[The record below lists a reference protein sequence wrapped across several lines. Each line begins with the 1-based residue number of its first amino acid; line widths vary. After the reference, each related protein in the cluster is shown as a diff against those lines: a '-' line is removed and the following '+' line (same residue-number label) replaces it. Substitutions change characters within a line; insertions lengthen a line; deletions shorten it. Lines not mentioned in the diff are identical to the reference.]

1 MKKYFFVLAGA
12 WIFILSPLGWAADF
26 VESGEPVSK
35 MEEMVV
41 TAGRVKEKKKE
52 ITVNLTV
59 IDAQEIKLSPARN
72 LGDLLAEKAIGYV
85 QKYPGSLT
93 AIGLRGFKTE
103 THGNDL
109 LGHVLILLNG
119 RRAGTGN
126 VAQISTKNIERI
138 EIIRGPGAVQYGS
151 AAVGGVI
158 NVITRQGKGA
168 PHLFVQGTLG
178 SFGFEEAGA
187 GLSGKNER
195 LDVSGSVTTSTA
207 DDYDTTTGQTYFN
220 TGYDR
225 KDCYSLNIGYELIP
239 GNRIGAIFNGYKVEH
254 QGTPNYLNVND
265 LDDYTNKKNQS
276 VDVIYDGGSMNLP
289 LTWKVRFFD
298 GTDEDESFYPS
309 ASDPDFI
316 VTGWPYDND
325 DFYKNKTDYKGS
337 QAQISMEFS
346 HFLVTG
352 GVDWSNYENEMIW
365 GSPEEYEYD
374 DIAGF
379 VLAKGK
385 FLEDRVILSGGFRYD
400 SYEIEM
406 HDSSFAPV
414 EDESFIP
421 QLGLAWL
428 PKEHLKFRLNYGE
441 AFVMPVASSMFGN
454 PVSYDGGFTTY
465 AKNPNLK
472 PEESQ
477 TYEAGLDV
485 TYETFNG
492 SLTWFYTDFEEMIQT
507 VTKPGNI
514 LIPENIGNAVV
525 AGFEGEISLD
535 IGYLLNWTFEV
546 KPYLNVVYLTEYKDK
561 DADEDLKYR
570 SEMNASYG
578 IRISD
583 HDGFSGN
590 INFAYTGKQ
599 KLDDFEYN
607 SINGLWSDPPI
618 IDWGG
623 FTVANMSL
631 SKKVIDVGKWG
642 GVTLKGDIQNLF
654 DTDYAH
660 VKGYPMPGRRFFVS
674 LRYDY

>member
-12 WIFILSPLGWAADF
+12 WIFILSQLGWAADS
-26 VESGEPVSK
+26 VESGESVSK

-41 TAGRVKEKKKE
+41 TAGRVQEKKKE

-93 AIGLRGFKTE
+93 SVGLRGFKTE

-126 VAQISTKNIERI
+126 VAQISTKNIEQI

-168 PHLFVQGTLG
+168 PHLFVEGTLG
-178 SFGFEEAGA
+178 SFGFEETGA
-187 GLSGKNER
+187 GFSGKKER

-225 KDCYSLNIGYELIP
+225 KDCYSLNIGYELMP

-254 QGTPNYLNVND
+254 QGTPSYLSLND

-276 VDVIYDGGSMNLP
+276 VDVIYDGGSMTLP

-298 GTDEDESFYPS
+298 GIDEDEGFYPS
-309 ASDPDFI
+309 ASNPDF
-316 VTGWPYDND
+316 YDMDN
-325 DFYKNKTDYKGS
+325 FSINKTDYKGS
-337 QAQISMEFS
+337 QAQISMDLS
-346 HFLVTG
+346 HFLVTAG
-352 GVDWSNYENEMIW
+352 CDWSNYENENIYF
-365 GSPEEYEYD
+365 STEAYEYD

-385 FLEDRVILSGGFRYD
+385 FLEDRVIVSGGFRYD

-406 HDSSFAPV
+406 HDSSFEPV

-428 PKEHLKFRLNYGE
+428 PEEHLKFRLNYGE
-441 AFVMPVASSMFGN
+441 AFVMPVASSMFGDS
-454 PVSYDGGFTTY
+454 VSYDGGVTTY

-472 PEESQ
+472 PEESR

-492 SLTWFYTDFEEMIQT
+492 SLTWFYTDFEEMIQIAT
-507 VTKPGNI
+507 QPGNI
-514 LIPENIGNAVV
+514 LIPENTGNAVV
-525 AGFEGEISLD
+525 AGFEGEIGVD
-535 IGYLLNWTFEV
+535 MGYLLNWDFEI

-561 DADEDLKYR
+561 DTDEDLLYR
-570 SEMNASYG
+570 SDMNASYG
-578 IRISD
+578 IRVSD
-583 HDGFSGN
+583 HQGFSGF
-590 INFAYTGKQ
+590 INFAYTGQRKIT
-599 KLDDFEYN
+599 DYETTWAD
-607 SINGLWSDPPI
+607 

-631 SKKVIDVGKWG
+631 SKKIINFGKWG
-642 GVTLKGDIQNLF
+642 GLTLKGDIQNLF
-654 DTDYAH
+654 DTDYAYA
-660 VKGYPMPGRRFFVS
+660 KGYPMPGRRFFVS